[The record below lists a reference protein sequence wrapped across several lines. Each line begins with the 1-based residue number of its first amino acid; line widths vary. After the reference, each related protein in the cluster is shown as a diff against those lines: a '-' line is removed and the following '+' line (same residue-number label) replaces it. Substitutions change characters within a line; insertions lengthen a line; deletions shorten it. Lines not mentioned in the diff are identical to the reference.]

1 MSSPGRQVGNRR
13 LPPLPPNKKPPSLSP
28 RGAPGKFPV
37 THMLPN
43 SVPARVESSVARH
56 HVSYS
61 SDRLRLSGSEM
72 MVTGQTPPINGFSR
86 SGAQKPLSSGQVF
99 PDQSETF
106 MSDHLMQEQIRNFLQ
121 TNPSFLEDYVLH
133 HVNEDQVERWLSI
146 LRVQK
151 TSKLVVRSP
160 KQIQRVPSINAKSPT
175 ENGSKSRSKYWE
187 KAKFQDRRKLI
198 SDLTQE
204 LHHHDDTNKLLWQ
217 LAECIAWRV
226 DADMHQLYLVTA
238 NGLELYEY
246 HEDSLGD
253 VTPEKT
259 WKIGKGGTVA
269 GHVAHTLHT
278 INTTDI
284 KSELHPEGIGGSF
297 SGIHSVLSL
306 PVFEVVEDLSGS
318 NPQNY
323 KGTLLGVLEFYR
335 CMEHPAFTS
344 ADETIANSFLVW
356 GGVALHFAELK
367 RGDTVSEMYI
377 SMTRQRKLNDFLL
390 AVTRSIFTDIVSMD
404 GVIMK
409 IMNFA
414 QKLVNADRASL
425 FLVDNKTKELYA
437 RIFDIGNGLGN
448 QMMDSQDQKEIRFSM
463 EKGVAGHVASTGE
476 ILNIPDAYK
485 DERFNREVDLQ
496 TGYKTKTILCMPI
509 YNRGSIIG
517 VVQMVNKKTGPFTK
531 IDEQAFEMFAV
542 YCGLALHHAK
552 LYQKIRRSEQ
562 KNRVALEVL
571 SYHSQCTDK
580 EFRYL
585 RNMPLPDPIPDIA
598 RFDFSPWGLDEEAKP
613 LYVLCMFKDLFNI
626 KEFDYDELCRFIL
639 TVRKNYRQVP
649 YHNWTH
655 AFSVA
660 HSVYTIIK
668 TCKQMVFTPLECLA
682 LFVACLCHDL
692 DHRGKNNSF
701 MINSASP
708 LAAVYS
714 TSTME
719 HHHFNMTI
727 TILQHEGHNIFKHL
741 TSDEYKQVLGDI
753 RHSILATD
761 LALFFGNKD
770 KLKKLTASS
779 EFQWSNPEHRKLC
792 HAIVMTACDLCAV
805 CKPFEIQA
813 KVAEDIFE
821 EFYEQGD
828 EEKAHGRNPIPM
840 MDRAKAH
847 ELPANQV
854 SFIVGICMPCY
865 DLLQQHIPNA
875 RPMLEGARANLTNWS
890 AIVAKQKAEME
901 EKSTASKEEKT
912 EAAEEA
918 SNEEKKPEEGD
929 KKEEKKMEGKQQLKE
944 PVARNASDM
953 SPIPKGILDSD
964 SDED

>member
-13 LPPLPPNKKPPSLSP
+13 LPPLPASKKPAALSP
-28 RGAPGKFPV
+28 RGGPGKFSGGQ
-37 THMLPN
+37 MLPH
-43 SVPARVESSVARH
+43 SVPGRVESSVARH
-56 HVSYS
+56 HGTYS
-61 SDRLRLSGSEM
+61 SERLRPSDM
-72 MVTGQTPPINGFSR
+72 IITGQTPPTNNGLSR
-86 SGAQKPLSSGQVF
+86 VGKPLSSGHVF
-99 PDQSETF
+99 PDSSETF
-106 MSDHLMQEQIRNFLQ
+106 MSDHFMQEQIRNFLEL
-121 TNPSFLEDYVLH
+121 NPAFLEDYVLH
-133 HVNEDQVERWLSI
+133 HVNEDQVEKWLNC
-146 LRVQK
+146 LRIQK
-151 TSKLVVRSP
+151 TNRLPVRSP
-160 KQIQRVPSINAKSPT
+160 KQIQRVPSINARSPT
-175 ENGSKSRSKYWE
+175 QITPETNGSRNKSKYWE

-204 LHHHDDTNKLLWQ
+204 LHQQDNPNKLLWQ
-217 LAECIAWRV
+217 LTECIAWRINS
-226 DADMHQLYLVTA
+226 DHQQLYLVTA
-238 NGLELYEY
+238 NGLELFQY
-246 HEDSLGD
+246 HEDSSNDDL
-253 VTPEKT
+253 PEKT

-278 INTTDI
+278 IVTTDI
-284 KSELHPEGIGGSF
+284 KADAHPDGIGELTR
-297 SGIHSVLSL
+297 SGISSVLSL
-306 PVFEVVEDLSGS
+306 PVFDVVEDLSGS
-318 NPQNY
+318 NPQNC
-323 KGTLLGVLEFYR
+323 KGNLLGVLEFYR
-335 CMEHPAFTS
+335 YVEHPGFTS
-344 ADETIANSFLVW
+344 FEETIANSFLVW
-356 GGVALHFAELK
+356 GGVALHFAEI
-367 RGDTVSEMYI
+367 YI

-414 QKLVNADRASL
+414 QKLVSADRASL
-425 FLVDNKTKELYA
+425 FLVDSKTKELYA

-448 QMMDSQDQKEIRFSM
+448 QMMDEQDQKEIRFPM
-463 EKGVAGHVASTGE
+463 AKGVAGHVASTGE
-476 ILNIPDAYK
+476 ILSIPDAYQ
-485 DERFNREVDLQ
+485 DQRFNRDVDLQ

-517 VVQMVNKKTGPFTK
+517 VVQMVNKKMGCFTK
-531 IDEQAFEMFAV
+531 IDEEAFEMFAV

-571 SYHSQCTDK
+571 SYHNQCTDE
-580 EFRYL
+580 EFTYL
-585 RNMPLPDPIPDIA
+585 RKMALPEPIPDIA
-598 RFDFSPWGLDEEAKP
+598 RFDFSPWGLDESAKP

-626 KEFDYDELCRFIL
+626 KDAPPEFLEMSQRFDYDELCRFIL
-639 TVRKNYRQVP
+639 TVRKNYRKVP

-668 TCKQMVFTPLECLA
+668 TCKEMVFTPLECLA

-753 RHSILATD
+753 RNSILATD

-770 KLKKLTASS
+770 KLKKITTKGD
-779 EFQWSNPEHRKLC
+779 FNWSNPEHRRLC
-792 HAIVMTACDLCAV
+792 NAIVMTACDLCAV
-805 CKPFEIQA
+805 CKPFDIQA

-854 SFIVGICMPCY
+854 SFIVGICLPCY
-865 DLLQQHIPNA
+865 DLLQQYIPNA
-875 RPMLEGARANLTNWS
+875 RPMLEGARTNLQNWS
-890 AIVAKQKAEME
+890 AIVAKQKAE
-901 EKSTASKEEKT
+901 EKDEIAEQENEQKKKEDKEEDK
-912 EAAEEA
+912 
-918 SNEEKKPEEGD
+918 EKEKPESVATNKTDVTELP
-929 KKEEKKMEGKQQLKE
+929 KE
-944 PVARNASDM
+944 
-953 SPIPKGILDSD
+953 ILSLD

>member
-1 MSSPGRQVGNRR
+1 
-13 LPPLPPNKKPPSLSP
+13 
-28 RGAPGKFPV
+28 
-37 THMLPN
+37 MLPH

-56 HVSYS
+56 HGSYS
-61 SDRLRLSGSEM
+61 SERLRPTD
-72 MVTGQTPPINGFSR
+72 MVIRGQTPPMNNGW
-86 SGAQKPLSSGQVF
+86 SGRIQKPLSSGHVF
-99 PDQSETF
+99 PDPSEAF
-106 MSDHLMQEQIRNFLQ
+106 MSDHFMQEQIRNYLQ
-121 TNPSFLEDYVLH
+121 LNPAFLEDYVLH
-133 HVNEDQVERWLSI
+133 HVNEDQVEKWLNC
-146 LRVQK
+146 LRIQK
-151 TSKLVVRSP
+151 TNKLPLRSP
-160 KQIQRVPSINAKSPT
+160 KQIHRVPSINAKSPT
-175 ENGSKSRSKYWE
+175 QNNSEMNGTRNKSKYWE

-204 LHHHDDTNKLLWQ
+204 LHQQDDPNKLLWQ
-217 LAECIAWRV
+217 LAECIAWRINS
-226 DADMHQLYLVTA
+226 DLHQLYLVTA
-238 NGLELYEY
+238 NGLELFQYQ
-246 HEDSLGD
+246 EDSSNEN
-253 VTPEKT
+253 PEKT

-278 INTTDI
+278 IVTTDI
-284 KSELHPEGIGGSF
+284 KAEAHPEGICETTN
-297 SGIHSVLSL
+297 GIYSVLSL
-306 PVFEVVEDLSGS
+306 PVFDVVEDLSGS
-318 NPQNY
+318 NPENC
-323 KGTLLGVLEFYR
+323 KGNLLGVLEFYR
-335 CMEHPAFTS
+335 FLEHPAFTS
-344 ADETIANSFLVW
+344 FEETIANSFLVW
-356 GGVALHFAELK
+356 GGVALHFAELF
-367 RGDTVSEMYI
+367 RRDPASEMYI
-377 SMTRQRKLNDFLL
+377 SMTRQRQLNDFLL

-414 QKLVNADRASL
+414 QKLVSADRASL
-425 FLVDNKTKELYA
+425 FLVDMKTKELYA

-448 QMMDSQDQKEIRFSM
+448 QMMDEQEQKEIRFPM
-463 EKGVAGHVASTGE
+463 AKGVAGHVASTGE

-485 DERFNREVDLQ
+485 DDRFNRDVDLQ

-517 VVQMVNKKTGPFTK
+517 VVQMVNKKMGCFTK

-571 SYHSQCTDK
+571 SYHSQCTDD
-580 EFRYL
+580 EFKCL
-585 RNMPLPDPIPDIA
+585 RNMALPDPIPDIA
-598 RFDFSPWGLDEEAKP
+598 RFDFSPWGLEESAKP

-626 KEFDYDELCRFIL
+626 KDAPPEFIEMSQRFDYDELCRFIL
-639 TVRKNYRQVP
+639 TVRKNYRKVP

-668 TCKQMVFTPLECLA
+668 TCDEMVFTPLECLA

-741 TSDEYKQVLGDI
+741 TSEEYKQVLGDI

-770 KLKKLTASS
+770 KLKKLSANG
-779 EFQWSNPEHRKLC
+779 EFKWSNPEHRRLC
-792 HAIVMTACDLCAV
+792 NAIVMTACDLCAV

-854 SFIVGICMPCY
+854 SFIVGICLPCY

-875 RPMLEGARANLTNWS
+875 KPMLEGARSNLQNWS
-890 AIVAKQKAEME
+890 AIVAKQKAEDE
-901 EKSTASKEEKT
+901 EREAEKEKERKEDEKQKEEA
-912 EAAEEA
+912 EAKA
-918 SNEEKKPEEGD
+918 KKED
-929 KKEEKKMEGKQQLKE
+929 KKEPEAPKPAKKQSELPEISKE
-944 PVARNASDM
+944 
-953 SPIPKGILDSD
+953 ILALD